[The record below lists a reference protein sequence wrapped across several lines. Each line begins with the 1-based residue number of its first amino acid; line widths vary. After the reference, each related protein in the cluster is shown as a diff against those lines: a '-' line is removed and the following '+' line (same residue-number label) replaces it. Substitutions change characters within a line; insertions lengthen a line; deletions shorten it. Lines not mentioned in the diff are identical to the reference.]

1 MKEERKVKILAM
13 SDSHGKTHLLKKLVK
28 EGYEGDLFIHA
39 GDFTWYNKKDHFYEF
54 IELIS

>member
-1 MKEERKVKILAM
+1 M

-28 EGYEGDLFIHA
+28 EGSEGDLFIHA
-39 GDFTWYNKKDHFYEF
+39 GDFTWYNKREHFHEF